1 MILHPLREVPYALAP
16 SPARSLKSSCFVQ
29 RAFPLLCR
37 SVNPLTAAAK
47 GIGVALRSIGALVVL
62 MLWGV
67 AQHAS
72 AASLISYYSFD
83 SAPGLTDQGPGNN
96 DGTAVGGAAVTTT
109 AGQFKL
115 GDGALS
121 LDGVDDY
128 VSINSLLDDI
138 STGTDF
144 SVTAWFRTPSSD
156 PQASIILSANEPNN
170 YLLGLDADAQV
181 LSHAGVGI
189 ATAGIGVA
197 NLDDDTYHF
206 VAVAYNATTSTHTI
220 YVDNALQGTKSPFT
234 VDWDTAAF
242 AQIGME
248 RDGIGPS
255 NFWFGFI
262 DDLAVFE
269 GELTAGEVNTLWNG
283 GSGLA
288 VPELSTALLLGS
300 GLLVLA
306 ARRRRLN

>member
-1 MILHPLREVPYALAP
+1 MQLAS

-47 GIGVALRSIGALVVL
+47 GIGVPLRSIGALVVL

-115 GDGALS
+115 ADGALS

-128 VSINSLLDDI
+128 VSIDSLLDDI

-144 SVTAWFRTPSSD
+144 SVTAWFRTPLSD

-206 VAVAYNATTSTHTI
+206 VAATYNAATRTHTI
-220 YVDNALQGTKSPFT
+220 YVDNVLQGTKSPFL
-234 VDWDTAAF
+234 VDWDTATF

-248 RDGIGPS
+248 RDGVSPS
-255 NFWFGFI
+255 NFWNGFI
-262 DDLAVFE
+262 DDLAIFE
-269 GELTAGEVNTLWNG
+269 GELTAGEIDVFWNDSN
-283 GSGLA
+283 GSS
-288 VPELSTALLLGS
+288 VIPEPSTALLLAL
-300 GLLVLA
+300 GLVGLA
-306 ARRRRLN
+306 VRRRARAC